1 MGDQDRGAMTTA
13 PERQTS
19 PVFWIGLV
27 VGWGVMAYGIW
38 GFLQDHR
45 RTVPARTVWWIAGTA
60 VAHDAIVAP
69 VATLIGL
76 GLAALLPRWARGPV
90 AAAVA
95 ASGVVLMFSYPLLR
109 HFGRRADNPS
119 ILPLDY
125 PRNVAVV
132 LAVIWVSSAMA
143 LVVRRRAAIRTHD
156 ETIADGQASTG

>member
-1 MGDQDRGAMTTA
+1 MTTTREH
-13 PERQTS
+13 PTS
-19 PVFWIGLV
+19 PIFWVGLV
-27 VGWGVMAYGIW
+27 AGWGVMAYGIW
-38 GFLQDHR
+38 GFLADHR
-45 RTVPARTVWWIAGTA
+45 STVPARTVWWIAGTA

-95 ASGVVLMFSYPLLR
+95 ASGVVLVFSYPLLR

-132 LAVIWVSSAMA
+132 LALIWLTAAAA
-143 LVVRRRAAIRTHD
+143 LVRRRR
-156 ETIADGQASTG
+156 QARPKSTTPAPPALG

>member
-1 MGDQDRGAMTTA
+1 MRTDDENR
-13 PERQTS
+13 TS

-38 GFLQDHR
+38 GFLRDHR
-45 RTVPARTVWWIAGTA
+45 NTVPARTVWWIAGSA

-69 VATLIGL
+69 VATLVGL
-76 GLAALLPRWARGPV
+76 GLAALLPRWARGPI

-95 ASGVVLMFSYPLLR
+95 ASGVVLLFSYPLLR

-132 LAVIWVSSAMA
+132 LAVIWAA
-143 LVVRRRAAIRTHD
+143 AAIGLVVRFRQSHRRGLVT
-156 ETIADGQASTG
+156 